1 MTLNSE
7 QFSNYRKR
15 NSFLREAVI
24 LSCHG
29 SQQAQRICVDISH
42 GKLSHVHVCAEFS
55 TDNGLFQCR
64 GSTCNMAQCMSI
76 LQPSPLVLPHYP
88 LRAGSH
94 SVTCLLIQ
102 SVTPH
107 SALIAAVEF
116 LEDRHCFPQGFSAD
130 CSVPLRFLL
139 KAC

>member
-1 MTLNSE
+1 MN
-7 QFSNYRKR
+7 RKR
-15 NSFLREAVI
+15 NSFLREAAI

-29 SQQAQRICVDISH
+29 SQRARRICVDISH
-42 GKLSHVHVCAEFS
+42 EKLSHVHVCAEFS
-55 TDNGLFQCR
+55 PDNGLFSMPWQHVQH
-64 GSTCNMAQCMSI
+64 GSVHVY
-76 LQPSPLVLPHYP
+76 PPPLVLPHYP

-116 LEDRHCFPQGFSAD
+116 LEDRHCFAQGFSAD
-130 CSVPLRFLL
+130 CSVSLRFLL
-139 KAC
+139 KACWVG